1 MDTATTEERGLK
13 AVVEDEPETGSTIAE
28 LDGKETPPDPGEGD
42 PPVAPGE
49 EGDDA
54 PGGPDPDDDAESEE
68 AAREQEEEEEK
79 ARRAA
84 AKKLSGRIAGIN
96 PTVARVQITG
106 GALEIPASIY
116 PDKDDE
122 LEITVRGWVKTDKAT
137 TETKGASAVREAVFV
152 VEELIAVENH
162 GRAQMQLGDDE

>member
-1 MDTATTEERGLK
+1 MDTATEERGLK
-13 AVVEDEPETGSTIAE
+13 AVEDEPETGSTIAE
-28 LDGKETPPDPGEGD
+28 LDGKETPDPGEGD

-49 EGDDA
+49 VDDA

-68 AAREQEEEEEK
+68 AAREQEEEAEK
-79 ARRAA
+79 ARAA
-84 AKKLSGRIAGIN
+84 AARKLSGRIAGIN
-96 PTVARVQITG
+96 PTVARIQITG
-106 GALEIPASIY
+106 GALEIPAGIY

-152 VEELIAVENH
+152 VEELIGVENH